1 MEQSPATNAT
11 FLQVRQSDASGN
23 SSFLPGLEEALLTRS
38 LSFSSLCISDCSHPE
53 PCKAQEFKKR
63 DISPSLPSSSPLSL
77 RPNSSVV
84 LYVGLF
90 FFFLVIFFFLL
101 LEAGVETYMLSSTR
115 SDQLPLLSLQLCIPL
130 SRYQR

>member
-53 PCKAQEFKKR
+53 PCKAQELKKKR
-63 DISPSLPSSSPLSL
+63 HFSLPPLL
-77 RPNSSVV
+77 LAPFPEAKQQRGAVCCFFW
-84 LYVGLF
+84 LF
-90 FFFLVIFFFLL
+90 FFFLL
-101 LEAGVETYMLSSTR
+101 LEAGVETYAE
-115 SDQLPLLSLQLCIPL
+115 QHQI
-130 SRYQR
+130 